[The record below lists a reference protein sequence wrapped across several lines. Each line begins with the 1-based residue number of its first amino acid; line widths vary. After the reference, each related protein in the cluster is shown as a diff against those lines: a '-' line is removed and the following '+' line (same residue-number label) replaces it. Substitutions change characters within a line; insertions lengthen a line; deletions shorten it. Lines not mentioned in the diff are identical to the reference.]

1 MESLYCAGTLIV
13 IVIVIVSFCFF
24 YSLYQTAAYAMG
36 KHVPSGNL
44 FPTVR
49 TRRPTEQRE
58 YLLSE
63 RVCLPTDR
71 PTDRTTLDAS
81 TVLLLLITPCLYAY
95 GDLFQLILSYIH
107 CEEQHQ

>member
-1 MESLYCAGTLIV
+1 MESLHCAGTLIV
-13 IVIVIVSFCFF
+13 SFHFF

-44 FPTVR
+44 FPTVQ
-49 TRRPTEQRE
+49 TRQPTKQRE
-58 YLLSE
+58 YLSSE

-81 TVLLLLITPCLYAY
+81 TILLPLTTPCLYTY
-95 GDLFQLILSYIH
+95 GDPFQLILSYIH
-107 CEEQHQ
+107 CE